1 MKHSLTVSLFGYISW
16 GRGWG
21 VSWSRSPRSR
31 YCGCWTKNPSDES
44 PRPQPLHY
52 PSNINK
58 LCSTKLYSLDWIGFW
73 IPFQPLGCTGQYLCL
88 HQVLKF
94 GYGQINTKS
103 SSIVQLTLRQTRQGE
118 EGRGILERAVWV
130 KGRLCMAASIKH
142 CGDRERLL
150 HMIRLDTFDCLGP
163 IQLTIIVY

>member
-1 MKHSLTVSLFGYISW
+1 MRVQDPNHYTILPILINYVLLNYIHW
-16 GRGWG
+16 I
-21 VSWSRSPRSR
+21 
-31 YCGCWTKNPSDES
+31 E
-44 PRPQPLHY
+44 
-52 PSNINK
+52 
-58 LCSTKLYSLDWIGFW
+58 LDFA
-73 IPFQPLGCTGQYLCL
+73 FQPLGFTGQYLCL

-163 IQLTIIVY
+163 IQLTISLFINNIKLGYSRAASAVSGVLSVISSFQTYVTPC